1 MNNEYFAMR
10 RNERVRSGE
19 RLFFSVRL
27 CAAYTHSAT
36 GFRLVHPQS
45 PVRNRTKKEIA
56 QLAIKSQLAPLGG
69 RRGCAQTCDFIA
81 ARFALYF
88 RQLFTSRAV
97 RCTQPVLR
105 ALKNKPKEKYDR

>member
-1 MNNEYFAMR
+1 MSDRFLASNCVQHIPAR
-10 RNERVRSGE
+10 QPV
-19 RLFFSVRL
+19 
-27 CAAYTHSAT
+27 
-36 GFRLVHPQS
+36 FRLVHPLS
-45 PVRNRTKKEIA
+45 PVRNRTKKEIS

-105 ALKNKPKEKYDR
+105 ALKNKPAASSD

>member
-1 MNNEYFAMR
+1 MNILPCGVMKGFALVSDR
-10 RNERVRSGE
+10 
-19 RLFFSVRL
+19 FFSVRL
-27 CAAYTHSAT
+27 RAAYTRSAT
-36 GFRLVHPQS
+36 GVRLVHPLS
-45 PVRNRTKKEIA
+45 PVRNRTKKEIS

-105 ALKNKPKEKYDR
+105 ALKNKPAASSD